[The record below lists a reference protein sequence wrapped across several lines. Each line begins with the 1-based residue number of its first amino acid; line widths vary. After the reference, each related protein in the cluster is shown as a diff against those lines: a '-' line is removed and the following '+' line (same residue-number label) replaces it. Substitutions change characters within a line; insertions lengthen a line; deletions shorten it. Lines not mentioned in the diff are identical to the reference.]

1 MKNSVKKMMKKSAVT
16 LLCLTVLLSLLS
28 GIAASGQELWQE
40 GSSEE
45 LWAKKYEAE
54 GEMVRTGLMEGMI
67 PLCPFMGNDLTVLL
81 YTDAFDSLTF
91 ERRIF
96 ENAQAPQGAFWQIPC
111 ERETLY
117 LPTVYHGYR
126 EGTSYI
132 FSEQLSEILDRRC
145 IEIEDGERT
154 QVLPYLRGCIEEFDI
169 TKEELLAAYELSR
182 SDPDAIREKLS
193 MFTDE
198 EFEQMKSRG
207 LLTCIPEND
216 YIVDALY
223 LPDRDEVTSLCLY
236 PFAALVDGQIVT
248 LADLMHDGQGAI
260 AAHLMTSD
268 IQNPGFA
275 RFLENAFLAA
285 EEFEYLQN
293 GARAQLYSL
302 QNAMLEPL
310 DNFDDDP
317 PQTGDN
323 TALYLLVS
331 GLCLG
336 IGIVTLRFLKK
347 KKEYEQR

>member
-1 MKNSVKKMMKKSAVT
+1 MKKTVKMTVKKCF
-16 LLCLTVLLSLLS
+16 LIILTVLIFGSVFAGTS
-28 GIAASGQELWQE
+28 VHGREMWQE
-40 GSSEE
+40 QDLEA

-126 EGTSYI
+126 GGTSYI

-248 LADLMHDGQGAI
+248 LADLMHDQQGAV
-260 AAHLMTSD
+260 AAHLLTSD
-268 IQNPGFA
+268 LQNIGFA

-293 GARAQLYSL
+293 GAEAQLYSL

-310 DNFDDDP
+310 DDFDDDP

>member
-40 GSSEE
+40 RSSEE

-91 ERRIF
+91 ERRLF
-96 ENAQAPQGAFWQIPC
+96 ENVQAPQGAFWQIPC

-117 LPTVYHGYR
+117 LPTVYQGYR
-126 EGTSYI
+126 GGTSYI

-145 IEIEDGERT
+145 IEIKDGERT
-154 QVLPYLRGCIEEFDI
+154 QVLPYLRGCIEEFGI
-169 TKEELLAAYELSR
+169 TKEELLAAYALSR

-223 LPDRDEVTSLCLY
+223 LPDEADVTALCLY

-248 LADLMHDGQGAI
+248 LAELMHDGNGAV
-260 AAHLMTSD
+260 AAYLMTSD

-293 GARAQLYSL
+293 GAGAQLYSL

-310 DNFDDDP
+310 DDFDDDP

-323 TALYLLVS
+323 TALYLFILVGAAAALALS
-331 GLCLG
+331 VRR
-336 IGIVTLRFLKK
+336 IKK
-347 KKEYEQR
+347 NENDL

>member
-91 ERRIF
+91 ERRLF

-293 GARAQLYSL
+293 GAGAQLYSL

-310 DNFDDDP
+310 DDFDDDP

-323 TALYLLVS
+323 TALYLFILVGAAAALALS
-331 GLCLG
+331 VRR
-336 IGIVTLRFLKK
+336 IKK
-347 KKEYEQR
+347 NENDL